1 MNHAVILG
9 AGSSTR
15 MEKPINKLLLL
26 LGGETVLEASIAPF
40 IDSSFVETVTVVAS
54 AADKEHIER
63 LVAKNSYAKPVTVI
77 LGGEERQDSVYAALK
92 QLKADSADIVVI
104 HNGANPLVER
114 DVIEK
119 VIAAAEKYGGSAA
132 AFRAR
137 DTIKEVSDDGLVT
150 ATFARSHLWQMQ
162 TPQAGR
168 YGLLIQA
175 FVKAANDGFYGTDDV
190 QLLERMGEQVK
201 IVECSPENFKI
212 TTSTDLEKARALVT
226 SDRVGLGQ
234 DSHRFTASGK
244 KLMLGGVEVPG
255 NGLEGNSDADVILHS
270 LFNALSTAVGGKSL
284 GFYADPM
291 CSQGVTDSAV
301 YLKVA
306 LQMVKDKGFSVEN
319 IALMIECKTPRLEK
333 YEELIKV
340 NVGELCSIE
349 SSAIGLA
356 VTSGEDGTD
365 WGKGLGMQ
373 CHSVVLLKKL

>member
-1 MNHAVILG
+1 M
-9 AGSSTR
+9 
-15 MEKPINKLLLL
+15 
-26 LGGETVLEASIAPF
+26 
-40 IDSSFVETVTVVAS
+40 
-54 AADKEHIER
+54 
-63 LVAKNSYAKPVTVI
+63 
-77 LGGEERQDSVYAALK
+77 
-92 QLKADSADIVVI
+92 
-104 HNGANPLVER
+104 
-114 DVIEK
+114 
-119 VIAAAEKYGGSAA
+119 
-132 AFRAR
+132 
-137 DTIKEVSDDGLVT
+137 
-150 ATFARSHLWQMQ
+150 
-162 TPQAGR
+162 
-168 YGLLIQA
+168 
-175 FVKAANDGFYGTDDV
+175 
-190 QLLERMGEQVK
+190 
-201 IVECSPENFKI
+201 
-212 TTSTDLEKARALVT
+212 VT